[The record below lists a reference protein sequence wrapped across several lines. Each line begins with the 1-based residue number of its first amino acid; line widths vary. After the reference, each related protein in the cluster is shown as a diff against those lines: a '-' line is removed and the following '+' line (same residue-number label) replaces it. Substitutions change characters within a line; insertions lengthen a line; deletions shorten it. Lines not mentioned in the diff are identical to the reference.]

1 MRYRNLLLLLFI
13 LSFVGCG
20 TPAERATSPAPAPTT
35 VAQLEG
41 PAGDGAAQPFLASG
55 RDGSLLLSWIEPG
68 AEEGGSAV
76 RVARMGADGAWSQPS
91 TVVSRNDLF
100 VNWADFPSV
109 VEAIDGT
116 LFVHWLQ
123 KSGEGP
129 YAYHVMIARSS
140 DDGQTWSEPARLH
153 DDTSN
158 TEHGFVS
165 LEAHPS
171 QPGIAAV
178 WLDGRNMSEGGDHD
192 HGGGDMTMRFAMVG
206 SDGAITANAELDDR
220 TCECCATG
228 MAWSDNGPIIAY
240 RDRSPDEI
248 RDIALVRRTA
258 EGWTAPRT
266 AYDDGWKIPGC
277 PVNGPQIAARDGMIA
292 LAWFT
297 GAEGEPK
304 VLAAFSK
311 DEGVTFSAPVR
322 LDSGAAAGRVDLV
335 LLSDGTAVVSWLDGS
350 GDAAAVVAREIRPD
364 GTMAEVVR
372 IAETTSVRG
381 SGFPRM
387 ALAGEEIV
395 IAWTDVS
402 PEARIRLA
410 RLVRAAA

>member
-1 MRYRNLLLLLFI
+1 MHVRHVLLLLFVVA
-13 LSFVGCG
+13 LLGCG
-20 TPAERATSPAPAPTT
+20 RSAEQPALRAFAEMKVSQ
-35 VAQLEG
+35 VEG
-41 PAGDGAAQPFLASG
+41 PAGAGAAQPFLASG

-68 AEEGGSAV
+68 EEEGSSAV

-129 YAYHVMIARSS
+129 YAYHVMLARSS
-140 DDGQTWSEPARLH
+140 DDGRTWSEPARLH

-192 HGGGDMTMRFAMVG
+192 DGHGDMTMRFAMVG
-206 SDGAITANAELDDR
+206 SDGAITEAAELDDR

-228 MAWSDNGPIIAY
+228 MAWSGEGPIIAY
-240 RDRSPDEI
+240 RDRSSEEI
-248 RDIALVRRTA
+248 RDISIVRRTSA
-258 EGWTAPRT
+258 GWTAPRS
-266 AYDDGWKIPGC
+266 AHDDGWKIPGC
-277 PVNGPQIAARDGMIA
+277 PVNGPQIAARDGLVA

-297 GAEGEPK
+297 MAEGEPK
-304 VLAAFSK
+304 VLVSFSK
-311 DEGVTFSAPVR
+311 DEGATFSTPVR
-322 LDSGAAAGRVDLV
+322 LDSGEAAGRVDLV
-335 LLSDGTAVVSWLDGS
+335 LLSDGTAVVTWLDGS
-350 GDAAAVVAREIRPD
+350 GDEAAVVARAIRAD
-364 GTMAEVVR
+364 GELGEVVR
-372 IAETTSVRG
+372 IAGTTGIRG

-387 ALAGEEIV
+387 ALAKDEIF
-395 IAWTDVS
+395 IAWTDVA
-402 PEARIRLA
+402 PGARIRLA
-410 RLVRAAA
+410 KLVRPAA

>member
-1 MRYRNLLLLLFI
+1 MHFRNVLLLT
-13 LSFVGCG
+13 FVLALIGCG
-20 TPAERATSPAPAPTT
+20 SPAERPASHAPVAMKVSP
-35 VAQLEG
+35 LEG
-41 PAGDGAAQPFLASG
+41 PAGAGAAQPFLASG

-68 AEEGGSAV
+68 VEEGSSAV

-91 TVVSRNDLF
+91 TVVSRSDLF

-109 VEAIDGT
+109 VEAVDGT

-129 YAYHVMIARSS
+129 YAYHVMIARSR
-140 DDGQTWSEPARLH
+140 DDGRTWSEPARLH

-171 QPGIAAV
+171 QPGVAAV

-192 HGGGDMTMRFAMVG
+192 DGHGDMTMRFAMVG
-206 SDGAITANAELDDR
+206 SDGAVTGNAELDDR
-220 TCECCATG
+220 TCECCTTG
-228 MAWSDNGPIIAY
+228 MAWSGNGPIVAY

-248 RDIALVRRTA
+248 RDIAIVRHTG
-258 EGWTAPRT
+258 EVWSAPRT
-266 AYDDGWKIPGC
+266 AHDDGWKIPGC
-277 PVNGPQIAARDGMIA
+277 PVNGPQIAAREGVIA

-297 GAEGEPK
+297 GAEGEAK

-311 DEGVTFSAPVR
+311 DEGATFSPPVR
-322 LDSGAAAGRVDLV
+322 LDSGAAVGRVDLV
-335 LLSDGTAVVSWLDGS
+335 LLSDGTAVVTWLDGS
-350 GDAAAVVAREIRPD
+350 GDDAAVVARAIRPD
-364 GTMAEVVR
+364 GEVAEVVR
-372 IAETTSVRG
+372 IAETTGIRG

-387 ALAGEEIV
+387 ALAGDEIF
-395 IAWTDVS
+395 IAWTEVS
-402 PEARIRLA
+402 PGGRVRLA
-410 RLVRAAA
+410 RIVRAAA

>member
-1 MRYRNLLLLLFI
+1 MPLRNVLLLF
-13 LSFVGCG
+13 FVLALLGCG
-20 TPAERATSPAPAPTT
+20 SPAERPATQTWTAMKVAP
-35 VAQLEG
+35 LED

-55 RDGSLLLSWIEPG
+55 RNGSLLLSWIEPG
-68 AEEGGSAV
+68 EEEGSAAV

-109 VEAIDGT
+109 VESVDGT

-129 YAYHVMIARSS
+129 YAYHVMIARSG
-140 DDGQTWSEPARLH
+140 DDGRTWSEPARLH
-153 DDTSN
+153 EDTSN

-178 WLDGRNMSEGGDHD
+178 WLDGREMSEGGDHD
-192 HGGGDMTMRFAMVG
+192 DGQGDMTMRFAMVG
-206 SDGAITANAELDDR
+206 SDGAITGNAELDDR

-228 MAWSDNGPIIAY
+228 MAWSGNGPIVAY
-240 RDRSPDEI
+240 RDRSPDEV
-248 RDIALVRRTA
+248 RDIAIVRQTA
-258 EGWTAPRT
+258 AGWSAPQTAH
-266 AYDDGWKIPGC
+266 DDGWKIPGC
-277 PVNGPQIAARDGMIA
+277 PVNGPQIAARDGVVA

-297 GAEGEPK
+297 MADGEPK
-304 VLAAFSK
+304 VLATFSK
-311 DEGVTFSAPVR
+311 DEGATFSPPVR

-350 GDAAAVVAREIRPD
+350 GDDAAVVAREI
-364 GTMAEVVR
+364 
-372 IAETTSVRG
+372 
-381 SGFPRM
+381 
-387 ALAGEEIV
+387 
-395 IAWTDVS
+395 
-402 PEARIRLA
+402 
-410 RLVRAAA
+410 